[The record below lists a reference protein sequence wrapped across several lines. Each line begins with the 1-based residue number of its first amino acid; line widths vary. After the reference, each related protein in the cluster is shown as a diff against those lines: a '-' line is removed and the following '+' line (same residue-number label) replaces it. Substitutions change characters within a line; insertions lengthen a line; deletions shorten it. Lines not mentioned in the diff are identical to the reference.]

1 MDIEGSGLTKV
12 VLNIKKEMFMSHS
25 CAMKCLQAVTY
36 QLTVPKLDDR
46 RPSKIYKQV
55 KRGKE
60 SAQSLA
66 NSSPINKK

>member
-12 VLNIKKEMFMSHS
+12 VLNIKKMCNEMFMSHS

-46 RPSKIYKQV
+46 RPSKIYRQV
-55 KRGKE
+55 KRG
-60 SAQSLA
+60 
-66 NSSPINKK
+66 NY